1 MGCCASNHQKEKKTS
16 NNGKIDIP
24 SEAEFEKKL
33 DDVFLKYYKDGSGSL
48 NRQEVTQLLKDSQKE
63 QGATI
68 TPDTIQQFLNCCD
81 KNRNGTIEK
90 D

>member
-33 DDVFLKYYKDGSGSL
+33 DDVFLKYNKDGSGSL
-48 NRQEVTQLLKDSQKE
+48 NR
-63 QGATI
+63 
-68 TPDTIQQFLNCCD
+68 
-81 KNRNGTIEK
+81 
-90 D
+90 